1 MADRWFL
8 LPIATGDSGGRY
20 PKYTRR
26 DGVNGFSGNIYDTTD
41 VSVAPDGE
49 YYIVCIN
56 APSDVLDGIESEHDA
71 ETMDTLGL
79 SQAEVAGI
87 LNNEFDQQRSFS
99 EWEQQFSVGGI

>member
-1 MADRWFL
+1 MTDRWFL

-20 PKYTRR
+20 AKYTRK

-49 YYIVCIN
+49 YYIVRIN
-56 APSDVLDGIESEHDA
+56 APTDVLDSIENENDA

-79 SQAEVAGI
+79 SKKEIVAI
-87 LNNEFDQQRSFS
+87 FNDEFDQQRSFD
-99 EWEQQFSVGGI
+99 EWKQSFKVGGG